1 MASKSKKNNSQATQN
16 TEEVVETP
24 VVETPVTENVVAP
37 EVTQESGEPVS
48 TDVNPEGLA
57 IEPSTEATENVEVTV
72 DTQAPE
78 GTEAPETEAPTET
91 PATEISAPEGT
102 DEVPATDGP
111 VDTSTPDA
119 NPTVFTAKT
128 SNSDKY
134 TEDEDQPATPPVEPP
149 TSTESPVTPVVNE
162 SSEIVDRELM
172 RKELGTNYDVK
183 FSYSQASRRFAVN
196 RKMTLLAM
204 YDIFVKNRQAFVG
217 LKSQDDYNHI
227 HDFMTKYSMIYNYRE
242 IPKAGKEQFLEKLRT
257 ATDFVV
263 LGK

>member
-37 EVTQESGEPVS
+37 EVTQEPGESVS
-48 TDVNPEGLA
+48 A
-57 IEPSTEATENVEVTV
+57 EATENVEVTV

-78 GTEAPETEAPTET
+78 GTVEVPETETPTET
-91 PATEISAPEGT
+91 PATDEAPVTDESTDTSAPEGT
-102 DEVPATDGP
+102 VETPA
-111 VDTSTPDA
+111 PDA
-119 NPTVFTAKT
+119 NPTVFAAKA

-134 TEDEDQPATPPVEPP
+134 TEDEEQPVTPPAEPP
-149 TSTESPVTPVVNE
+149 ASTESPATSVVNE

>member
-1 MASKSKKNNSQATQN
+1 MASKSKKNNSQVTQN

-24 VVETPVTENVVAP
+24 VVETPVTEDVVAP
-37 EVTQESGEPVS
+37 EVTQEPGEPVS
-48 TDVNPEGLA
+48 TDVNPEGVT
-57 IEPSTEATENVEVTV
+57 IEPSTDTTENVEVTV
-72 DTQAPE
+72 DTPAPE
-78 GTEAPETEAPTET
+78 GTIEVPVT
-91 PATEISAPEGT
+91 
-102 DEVPATDGP
+102 EVPAEAPVTDGP
-111 VDTSTPDA
+111 VVDASTPAA
-119 NPTVFTAKT
+119 NPAVLTAKA

-149 TSTESPVTPVVNE
+149 APTETPVAPVVNE

-172 RKELGTNYDVK
+172 RKELSTNYDVK

-227 HDFMTKYSMIYNYRE
+227 HDFMTKYSMLYNYRE
-242 IPKAGKEQFLEKLRT
+242 IPKVGKEQFLEKLRT

>member
-37 EVTQESGEPVS
+37 EVTQEPGESVS
-48 TDVNPEGLA
+48 ADVNPEGVA
-57 IEPSTEATENVEVTV
+57 IEPSTNTTENAEVTV
-72 DTQAPE
+72 DTPAPE
-78 GTEAPETEAPTET
+78 GTV
-91 PATEISAPEGT
+91 
-102 DEVPATDGP
+102 EVPATDGP

-119 NPTVFTAKT
+119 NPTVLAAKT

-134 TEDEDQPATPPVEPP
+134 TEDEEQPVTPPVEPP
-149 TSTESPVTPVVNE
+149 APTETPVTPVVNE